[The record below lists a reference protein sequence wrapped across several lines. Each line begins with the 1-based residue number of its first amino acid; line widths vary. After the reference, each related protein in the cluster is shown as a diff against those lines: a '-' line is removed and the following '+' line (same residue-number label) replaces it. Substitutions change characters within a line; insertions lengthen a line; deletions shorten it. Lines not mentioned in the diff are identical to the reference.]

1 MSEVAVEADRNSPVE
16 FGFALRT
23 EEQRADTGELSLEEL
38 DEANGGLLLLAAAFA
53 GAVGYR
59 MYIDYRG
66 WR

>member
-1 MSEVAVEADRNSPVE
+1 MSEIAFEADRGNSAE
-16 FGFALRT
+16 FGLAPQT
-23 EEQRADTGELSLEEL
+23 EEQRADTGELSMEEL

-53 GAVGYR
+53 GAVAYR